1 MRWLLRLF
9 LALSLIAS
17 APAVAPCC
25 APAPEVACCDDESG
39 CPPGPDGAC
48 VVAADAPFLVQSVE
62 GRVVPSL
69 AVLAAPTTATA
80 DAGFASFELPIPAAY
95 APPPPRRI
103 LPLRL

>member
-9 LALSLIAS
+9 LALSVIAS

-39 CPPGPDGAC
+39 CPPGPDGEC
-48 VVAADAPFLVQSVE
+48 VVTADAPFLVQSSE
-62 GRVVPSL
+62 GRDVPPL
-69 AVLAAPTTATA
+69 AVLAAPASATA
-80 DAGFASFELPIPAAY
+80 GAGFTRLEPPLPAGL
-95 APPPPRRI
+95 APPPPRRN

>member
-25 APAPEVACCDDESG
+25 APAPEVACCGDESG
-39 CPPGPDGAC
+39 CPPGPDGECAI
-48 VVAADAPFLVQSVE
+48 ATDTPFLVQSIE
-62 GRVVPSL
+62 GREVPSL
-69 AVLAAPTTATA
+69 AMLAAPRAATA
-80 DAGFASFELPIPAAY
+80 GTGFTRFEPPIPAGF
-95 APPPPRRI
+95 APPPPRRT